1 MKTLI
6 VGYGFVGKATQ
17 YLFREA
23 LNFDIDIHDPAQG
36 YTAKESL
43 YDYIFLCVPTDLD
56 SGTKKLSIATL
67 KEVYE
72 EWKDKGR
79 VVIRSTIGPDQVEQF
94 PEAIIMPEF
103 LREKHWKEDVDDK
116 ELPIIIGGEHVWCE
130 PLYLKTCS
138 LNKGDTIFVG
148 AKQASMYKM
157 ARNSALAM
165 RVALANEFKEICDK
179 LDIDY
184 DILTGMLSRDKVIGG
199 THWQVPGPDG
209 KLGFGGKCLPK
220 DLTHMSTLCY
230 NEYNIM
236 DDAIKAN
243 MIRKIREIGTFL
255 DAAHAHFQ

>member
-1 MKTLI
+1 
-6 VGYGFVGKATQ
+6 
-17 YLFREA
+17 
-23 LNFDIDIHDPAQG
+23 
-36 YTAKESL
+36 
-43 YDYIFLCVPTDLD
+43 
-56 SGTKKLSIATL
+56 
-67 KEVYE
+67 
-72 EWKDKGR
+72 
-79 VVIRSTIGPDQVEQF
+79 
-94 PEAIIMPEF
+94 
-103 LREKHWKEDVDDK
+103 
-116 ELPIIIGGEHVWCE
+116 
-130 PLYLKTCS
+130 LYLKTCL